1 MTGVD
6 IPDNRKTDSNSEVQ
20 DNTSTNTSSQTAA
33 MKTAS
38 SEAATNE
45 TASIEAAITDNTSDS
60 TIRKLELTSNE
71 SMKSYPLYDTFV
83 SQIVGLGDFANF
95 CCNTFIWLCW
105 RRPRWSVLS
114 HSFYSIGVL
123 SLPVVM
129 LTGMFIGMVL
139 AVQTYAQFKAIGMEA
154 VLGGVI
160 SFSLV
165 RELGP
170 VLAATMLA
178 GRVGSSIAAEIG
190 SMRVSE
196 QIEALASLGTSPI
209 HYLVV
214 PRFLASLFLI
224 PALTV
229 IADFMGV
236 FGGAIYCTKILG
248 IDEHFYWEHGRSL
261 VGPFDVLAGMFKS
274 IFFGGIIALIS
285 CHQGFR
291 CEDGAE
297 GVGKAATQSF
307 VLSFVAILFIDL
319 VLGIFID
326 RIQSILDFTPG
337 TII

>member
-1 MTGVD
+1 MVVVDKFDNFESGV
-6 IPDNRKTDSNSEVQ
+6 SEVVGSSSVEVAAAESGVVASAVSPEAIISSPI
-20 DNTSTNTSSQTAA
+20 NTD
-33 MKTAS
+33 
-38 SEAATNE
+38 NE
-45 TASIEAAITDNTSDS
+45 TN
-60 TIRKLELTSNE
+60 N
-71 SMKSYPLYDTFV
+71 KSYSVLDMFTG
-83 SQIVGLGDFANF
+83 QISSLGDFASF
-95 CCNTFIWLCW
+95 CGYTFIWLCW
-105 RRPRWSVLS
+105 RRPRWEVLA
-114 HSFYSIGVL
+114 HSFYTIGVL

-139 AVQTYAQFKAIGMEA
+139 AVQTYSQFKAIGMEA

-214 PRFLASLFLI
+214 PRFMASLFLI

-248 IDEHFYWEHGRSL
+248 IDDHFYWEHGRSL

-274 IFFGGIIALIS
+274 VFFGGIIALIS
-285 CHQGFR
+285 CYQGFR

-319 VLGIFID
+319 ILGIFID
-326 RIQSILDFTPG
+326 RVQSILGFPTNTLG
-337 TII
+337 GSI